1 MNKLKIAG
9 LAFVFLWF
17 MGGGVMHFL
26 SPEFFLAIMPP
37 SLPYHEAAVAISGV
51 FEIIGAVGLLF
62 QRTRRM
68 AGIGLFVL
76 TLAVSPANI
85 YMSLNPELFPDVSD
99 LALTLRLVIQV
110 LLLACIYSYG
120 ALPLQSYKKLPLR
133 LPCQFHQK

>member
-1 MNKLKIAG
+1 MNKLKIVG
-9 LAFVFLWF
+9 MAFVFLWF
-17 MGGGVMHFL
+17 MGGGVMHFI

-85 YMSLNPELFPDVSD
+85 YMSLNPELFPDVSE
-99 LALTLRLVIQV
+99 LALTFRLVIQV
-110 LLLACIYSYG
+110 LLLACIWWSTAADTKG
-120 ALPLQSYKKLPLR
+120 E
-133 LPCQFHQK
+133 

>member
-1 MNKLKIAG
+1 MNKLKVVG
-9 LAFVFLWF
+9 MAFVFLWF
-17 MGGGVMHFL
+17 MGGGVMHFI

-68 AGIGLFVL
+68 AGIGLFFL

-110 LLLACIYSYG
+110 LLLACIWWST
-120 ALPLQSYKKLPLR
+120 AADTKR
-133 LPCQFHQK
+133 E

>member
-1 MNKLKIAG
+1 MNKLKIVG
-9 LAFVFLWF
+9 MAFVFLWF
-17 MGGGVMHFL
+17 MGGGVMHFI

-68 AGIGLFVL
+68 AGIGLFFL

-110 LLLACIYSYG
+110 LLLACIWWST
-120 ALPLQSYKKLPLR
+120 AADTKR
-133 LPCQFHQK
+133 E

>member
-1 MNKLKIAG
+1 MNKLKIVG
-9 LAFVFLWF
+9 MAFVFLWF
-17 MGGGVMHFL
+17 MGGGVMHFI

-99 LALTLRLVIQV
+99 LALTLRLVMQV
-110 LLLACIYSYG
+110 LLLACIWWST
-120 ALPLQSYKKLPLR
+120 AADTKR
-133 LPCQFHQK
+133 E

>member
-1 MNKLKIAG
+1 MNKLKIVG
-9 LAFVFLWF
+9 MAFVFLWF
-17 MGGGVMHFL
+17 MGGGVMHFI

-68 AGIGLFVL
+68 AGIGLFFL

-85 YMSLNPELFPDVSD
+85 YMSLNPELFPDVSE

-110 LLLACIYSYG
+110 LLLACIWWSTAADTKG
-120 ALPLQSYKKLPLR
+120 E
-133 LPCQFHQK
+133 

>member
-1 MNKLKIAG
+1 MNKLKIVG
-9 LAFVFLWF
+9 MAFVFLWF
-17 MGGGVMHFL
+17 MGGGVMHFI

-68 AGIGLFVL
+68 AGIGLFFL

-110 LLLACIYSYG
+110 LLLACIWWST
-120 ALPLQSYKKLPLR
+120 AADTKRERRELSK
-133 LPCQFHQK
+133 

>member
-1 MNKLKIAG
+1 MNKLKIVG
-9 LAFVFLWF
+9 MAFVFLWF
-17 MGGGVMHFL
+17 MGGGVMHFI

-68 AGIGLFVL
+68 AGIGLFFL

-110 LLLACIYSYG
+110 LLLSCIWWST
-120 ALPLQSYKKLPLR
+120 AADTKR
-133 LPCQFHQK
+133 E

>member
-1 MNKLKIAG
+1 MNKLKIVG
-9 LAFVFLWF
+9 MAFVFLWF
-17 MGGGVMHFL
+17 MGGGVMHFI

-62 QRTRRM
+62 QRTRRR

-85 YMSLNPELFPDVSD
+85 YMSLNPELFPDVSE

-110 LLLACIYSYG
+110 LLLACIWWST
-120 ALPLQSYKKLPLR
+120 AADTKR
-133 LPCQFHQK
+133 E

>member
-17 MGGGVMHFL
+17 MGGGVMHFI

-68 AGIGLFVL
+68 AGIGLFFL

-99 LALTLRLVIQV
+99 LALTLRLVMQV
-110 LLLACIYSYG
+110 LLLSCIWWST
-120 ALPLQSYKKLPLR
+120 AADTKR
-133 LPCQFHQK
+133 E

>member
-1 MNKLKIAG
+1 MNKLKIVG
-9 LAFVFLWF
+9 MAFVFLWF
-17 MGGGVMHFL
+17 MGGGVMHFIA
-26 SPEFFLAIMPP
+26 PEFFLAIMPP

-85 YMSLNPELFPDVSD
+85 YMSLNPELFPDVSE
-99 LALTLRLVIQV
+99 LALTFRLVIQV
-110 LLLACIYSYG
+110 LLLACIWWSTAADTKG
-120 ALPLQSYKKLPLR
+120 E
-133 LPCQFHQK
+133 

>member
-1 MNKLKIAG
+1 MNKLKIVG
-9 LAFVFLWF
+9 MAFVFLWF
-17 MGGGVMHFL
+17 MGGGVMHFI

-110 LLLACIYSYG
+110 LLLSCIWWST
-120 ALPLQSYKKLPLR
+120 AADTKR
-133 LPCQFHQK
+133 E

>member
-1 MNKLKIAG
+1 MNKVKSAG

-76 TLAVSPANI
+76 TVAVSPANI
-85 YMSLNPELFPDVSD
+85 YMSLNPELFPDVSE
-99 LALTLRLVIQV
+99 LALTFRLVIQV
-110 LLLACIYSYG
+110 LLLACIWWST
-120 ALPLQSYKKLPLR
+120 AADTKR
-133 LPCQFHQK
+133 E

>member
-1 MNKLKIAG
+1 MNKLKIVG
-9 LAFVFLWF
+9 MAFVFLWF
-17 MGGGVMHFL
+17 MGGGVMHFI

-62 QRTRRM
+62 QRTRRT

-110 LLLACIYSYG
+110 LLLACIWWST
-120 ALPLQSYKKLPLR
+120 AADTKR
-133 LPCQFHQK
+133 E

>member
-1 MNKLKIAG
+1 MNKLKVVG
-9 LAFVFLWF
+9 MAFVFLWF
-17 MGGGVMHFL
+17 MGGGVMHFI

-68 AGIGLFVL
+68 AGIGLFFL

-85 YMSLNPELFPDVSD
+85 YMSLNPELFPDVSE

-110 LLLACIYSYG
+110 LLLACIWWST
-120 ALPLQSYKKLPLR
+120 AADTKR
-133 LPCQFHQK
+133 E

>member
-1 MNKLKIAG
+1 MNKLKIVG
-9 LAFVFLWF
+9 MAFVFLWF
-17 MGGGVMHFL
+17 MGGGVMHFIL
-26 SPEFFLAIMPP
+26 PEFFLAIMPP

-85 YMSLNPELFPDVSD
+85 YMSLNPELFPDVSE
-99 LALTLRLVIQV
+99 LALTFRLVIQV
-110 LLLACIYSYG
+110 LLLACIWWSTAADTKG
-120 ALPLQSYKKLPLR
+120 E
-133 LPCQFHQK
+133 

>member
-1 MNKLKIAG
+1 MNKFKILG
-9 LAFVFLWF
+9 MAFVFLWF
-17 MGGGVMHFL
+17 MGGGVMHFI

-68 AGIGLFVL
+68 AGIGLFFL

-99 LALTLRLVIQV
+99 LALTLRLVMQV
-110 LLLACIYSYG
+110 LLLSCIWWST
-120 ALPLQSYKKLPLR
+120 AADTKR
-133 LPCQFHQK
+133 E

>member
-1 MNKLKIAG
+1 MNKLKIVG
-9 LAFVFLWF
+9 MAFVFLWF
-17 MGGGVMHFL
+17 MGGGVMHFI

-62 QRTRRM
+62 QRSRRM

-85 YMSLNPELFPDVSD
+85 YMSLNPELFPDVSE
-99 LALTLRLVIQV
+99 LALTFRLVIQV
-110 LLLACIYSYG
+110 LLLACIWWSTAADTKG
-120 ALPLQSYKKLPLR
+120 E
-133 LPCQFHQK
+133 

>member
-1 MNKLKIAG
+1 MNKFKILG
-9 LAFVFLWF
+9 MAFVFLWF
-17 MGGGVMHFL
+17 MGGGVMHFI

-85 YMSLNPELFPDVSD
+85 YMSLNPELFPDVSE

-110 LLLACIYSYG
+110 LLLACIWWSTAADTKG
-120 ALPLQSYKKLPLR
+120 E
-133 LPCQFHQK
+133 

>member
-1 MNKLKIAG
+1 MNKLKIVG
-9 LAFVFLWF
+9 MAFVFLWF
-17 MGGGVMHFL
+17 MGGGVMHFI

-68 AGIGLFVL
+68 AGIGLFFL

-110 LLLACIYSYG
+110 LLLACIWWSTAADTKG
-120 ALPLQSYKKLPLR
+120 E
-133 LPCQFHQK
+133 

>member
-1 MNKLKIAG
+1 MSKLKTAG

-17 MGGGVMHFL
+17 MGGGVMHFIA
-26 SPEFFLAIMPP
+26 PEFFLAIMPP

-51 FEIIGAVGLLF
+51 FEILGALGLLF
-62 QRTRRM
+62 QRSRRM

-85 YMSLNPELFPDVSD
+85 YMSLNPELFPDVSE

-110 LLLACIYSYG
+110 LLLACIWW
-120 ALPLQSYKKLPLR
+120 
-133 LPCQFHQK
+133 

>member
-1 MNKLKIAG
+1 MNKLKIVG
-9 LAFVFLWF
+9 MAFVFLWF
-17 MGGGVMHFL
+17 MGGGVMHFI

-68 AGIGLFVL
+68 AGIGLFFL

-85 YMSLNPELFPDVSD
+85 YMSLNPELFPDVSEFGTYPSPGD
-99 LALTLRLVIQV
+99 AGVITFMYLVV
-110 LLLACIYSYG
+110 DRC
-120 ALPLQSYKKLPLR
+120 
-133 LPCQFHQK
+133 

>member
-17 MGGGVMHFL
+17 MGGGAMHFI

-51 FEIIGAVGLLF
+51 FEILGAAGLLL

-85 YMSLNPELFPDVSD
+85 YMSLNPELFPDVSE
-99 LALTLRLVIQV
+99 LALTIRLVIQV
-110 LLLACIYSYG
+110 LLLACIWWSTTPNTKENKVNG
-120 ALPLQSYKKLPLR
+120 
-133 LPCQFHQK
+133 

>member
-1 MNKLKIAG
+1 MNKLKIVG
-9 LAFVFLWF
+9 MAFVFLWF
-17 MGGGVMHFL
+17 MGGGVMHFI

-68 AGIGLFVL
+68 AGIGLFFL

-99 LALTLRLVIQV
+99 LALTLRLVMQV
-110 LLLACIYSYG
+110 LLLSCIWWST
-120 ALPLQSYKKLPLR
+120 AADTKR
-133 LPCQFHQK
+133 E

>member
-17 MGGGVMHFL
+17 MGGGVMHFI

-51 FEIIGAVGLLF
+51 FEILGAAGLLL

-85 YMSLNPELFPDVSD
+85 YKSLNPDLFPDVSES
-99 LALTLRLVIQV
+99 ALTIRLVIQV
-110 LLLACIYSYG
+110 LLLTCIWWSTTPNTKENKVNG
-120 ALPLQSYKKLPLR
+120 
-133 LPCQFHQK
+133 

>member
-1 MNKLKIAG
+1 M
-9 LAFVFLWF
+9 AFVFLWF
-17 MGGGVMHFL
+17 MGGGVMHFI

-37 SLPYHEAAVAISGV
+37 SLPSHEAAVAISGV

-99 LALTLRLVIQV
+99 LALTLRLVVQV
-110 LLLACIYSYG
+110 LLLACIWWST
-120 ALPLQSYKKLPLR
+120 AADTKR
-133 LPCQFHQK
+133 E

>member
-1 MNKLKIAG
+1 MNKLKIVG
-9 LAFVFLWF
+9 MAFVFLWF
-17 MGGGVMHFL
+17 MGGGVMHFI

-110 LLLACIYSYG
+110 LLLACIWWST
-120 ALPLQSYKKLPLR
+120 AADTKR
-133 LPCQFHQK
+133 E

>member
-1 MNKLKIAG
+1 MNKFKILG
-9 LAFVFLWF
+9 MAFVFLWF
-17 MGGGVMHFL
+17 MGGGVMHFI

-68 AGIGLFVL
+68 AGIGLFFL

-99 LALTLRLVIQV
+99 LALTLRLVMQV
-110 LLLACIYSYG
+110 LLLACIWWSTAADTKG
-120 ALPLQSYKKLPLR
+120 E
-133 LPCQFHQK
+133 

>member
-1 MNKLKIAG
+1 MNKLKIVG
-9 LAFVFLWF
+9 MAFVFLWF
-17 MGGGVMHFL
+17 MGGGVMHFI

-110 LLLACIYSYG
+110 LLLTCIWWST
-120 ALPLQSYKKLPLR
+120 AADTKR
-133 LPCQFHQK
+133 E